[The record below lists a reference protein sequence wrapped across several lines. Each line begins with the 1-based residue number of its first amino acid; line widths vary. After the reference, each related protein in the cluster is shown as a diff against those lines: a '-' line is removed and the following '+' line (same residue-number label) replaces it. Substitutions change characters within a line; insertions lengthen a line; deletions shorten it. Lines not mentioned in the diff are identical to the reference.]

1 MLPQYCDPMRSW
13 YATLCGRGVR
23 PYAVVFLQSMGCFY
37 RIFWSF
43 SGILSN
49 MADNGDEFERLKRI
63 EEAAGAGDKEWQ
75 MELVH
80 FYDEEASDCAEDL
93 KQHTV
98 GDWWKYSEEEIA
110 QAKKKIEMLNA
121 LSLFW
126 CRKASE
132 NGVGEAQYAL
142 WLSGGKMDSLLLEK
156 AINSGCYRALFEI
169 GAFED
174 SYRLAIDTSAK
185 GRVLYGWGKRLFEK
199 GESKAERE
207 KGLLLIKK
215 SASIGF
221 ERAERFLKQA
231 LTNGTLEFSY
241 WYFSLS
247 GHFSSWNDEITEV
260 SKEVFDKEKGRY
272 KKLCD
277 MTAAILSGFFLIFQ
291 ERYGEEF
298 FADVLHAG
306 LISSRVFF
314 RYGHNAAII
323 WVFTDTDEWRET
335 LVRFLDVFVDQSK
348 SADEIIACA
357 KENNIIFAEQDYSNV
372 MLNDIGNAVLF
383 FDGEVNF
390 CKIGNIEKIKHLELS
405 NVCKGIRKFFYNEIY
420 LSSLEDICLPKRV
433 FGKTS
438 YKYFKNS
445 HLKSLNHPCFNIH
458 DGFVFS
464 IDGKKVL
471 GCTNSDAADIRI
483 DMQGVEEI
491 EEGAFAKSAIKSVF
505 IADSVKKIGEGA
517 FNNCSSLESVRLPD
531 ALEEIESNCFEGCS
545 SLVLLDI
552 PESVKKI
559 GSSAFS
565 YSALETLEIPNSVEL
580 IEYSAFS
587 HSNLKSL
594 SIGDSVKVVGS
605 NLFESCS
612 CLESVF
618 VGKGVKTIKKSMF
631 LDCEKLKSVEG
642 MESVETIESEAF
654 RNCSSLKAIKF
665 LPHLKN
671 IMQNAFAT
679 CNEIKEMTLPKSVK
693 RIFFESLPPYLLHLH
708 YCGTDN
714 EWSYISINNAYNREL
729 IKILSTDETGVLKT
743 ERDS

>member
-1 MLPQYCDPMRSW
+1 
-13 YATLCGRGVR
+13 
-23 PYAVVFLQSMGCFY
+23 
-37 RIFWSF
+37 
-43 SGILSN
+43 
-49 MADNGDEFERLKRI
+49 MADNGDEFERLTRI
-63 EEAAGAGDKEWQ
+63 EEAASAGDKEWQ
-75 MELVH
+75 MVLVH
-80 FYDEEASDCAEDL
+80 FYDEQASNYADML
-93 KQHTV
+93 KKHTD
-98 GDWWKYSEEEIA
+98 GTWWKYSEEEKA
-110 QAKKKIEMLNA
+110 QAKKKIEMCKER
-121 LSLFW
+121 SLFW
-126 CRKASE
+126 CKKAADS
-132 NGVGEAQYAL
+132 GVGEAQYAL
-142 WLSGGKMDSLLLEK
+142 WLAGGKMDSLLLEK

-174 SYRLAIDTSAK
+174 SYRLATDTNAK
-185 GRVLYGWGKRLFEK
+185 GRVLYGWGMSLLEK
-199 GESKAERE
+199 GESDAEKE

-215 SASIGF
+215 SAAIGF
-221 ERAERFLKQA
+221 ERAERCLKSA
-231 LTNGTLEFSY
+231 LKKGSLEFSY

-247 GHFSSWNDEITEV
+247 GHFSRWNEDITEV
-260 SKEVFDKEKGRY
+260 SKEVFEKESGRY

-277 MTAAILSGFFLIFQ
+277 MTRAVLSAFFLIFQ
-291 ERYGEEF
+291 ERYGYEF
-298 FADVLHAG
+298 YADVLSAG
-306 LISSRVFF
+306 HIASRVFF
-314 RYGHNAAII
+314 RYGHNAAIVWI
-323 WVFTDTDEWRET
+323 FTDTDEWKGSIE
-335 LVRFLDVFVDQSK
+335 RFMEVFIDQSK

-357 KENNIIFAEQDYSNV
+357 KENNILFAEQDYSNV

-383 FDGEVNF
+383 FDGEVDF

-420 LSSLEDICLPKRV
+420 LSSLEDIALPKRV

-445 HLKSLNHPCFNIH
+445 HLKSLSHPCFNIH

-471 GCTNSDAADIRI
+471 GCTNSDVADIRI

-491 EEGAFAKSAIKSVF
+491 EKGAFAKSAIRSVF

-517 FNNCSSLESVRLPD
+517 FNNCYSLESVRLP
-531 ALEEIESNCFEGCS
+531 ASLEEIESNCFEGCS

-565 YSALETLEIPNSVEL
+565 YSALETLEIPKGVEML
-580 IEYSAFS
+580 GDSAFS

-594 SIGDSVKVVGS
+594 SIGDGVKVVGG
-605 NLFESCS
+605 NLFEDCS
-612 CLESVF
+612 SLESVF
-618 VGKGVKTIKKSMF
+618 IGKGVKTLKSAMF

-642 MESVETIESEAF
+642 MESVETIEGEVF
-654 RNCSSLKAIKF
+654 KNCSSLKAMKF

-671 IMQNAFAT
+671 IMQDAFAG
-679 CNEIKEMTLPKSVK
+679 CNEIKEMTLSKSIK
-693 RIFFESLPPYLLHLH
+693 RIFFNALPPYLLHLH

-714 EWSYISINNAYNREL
+714 EWSYISISNAYNREL
-729 IKILSTDETGVLKT
+729 IKILSTNETGVLKT